1 MVSRS
6 GSRNTRL
13 LVVGLVAAS
22 LAIITLDYRQGQAG
36 PLAGMGRGAQA
47 FMAPLQEGVT
57 SATRPVGD
65 FFTGIAHLPSLS
77 RENKDLKDQVAGL
90 QTEVAAYA
98 QTQEQ
103 LQQVRDLLGLKASLD
118 PDSVAAVVIANGLS
132 NFDYS
137 VTIDKGSNDG
147 IAVGQAVVT
156 GSATS
161 SRLVGQV
168 VSVTPISADVQLLID
183 RDFAVAGELSTSGE
197 AGLVVGQG
205 DQDLQMQTLQPGV
218 EIPQGD
224 TPEYVFT
231 VSYGIHGQHGRYPPG
246 ILIGQVSSVHEGT
259 NALDAEVSV
268 KPAVDFSAL
277 EFVLVLKTPTDGTA
291 P

>member
-1 MVSRS
+1 MASRS
-6 GSRNTRL
+6 GNRNTRL
-13 LVVGLVAAS
+13 LVVALVAVS

-47 FMAPLQEGVT
+47 FMAPLQEAVT

-65 FFTGIAHLPSLS
+65 FFSGLAHLPSLS
-77 RENKDLKDQVAGL
+77 RENQDLKDQVADL

-103 LQQVRDLLGLKASLD
+103 LQQVRDLLGLRASLD

-168 VSVTPISADVQLLID
+168 VAVTPISADVQLVID
-183 RDFAVAGELSTSGE
+183 RGFSVAGELSSSGE
-197 AGLVVGQG
+197 TGLVVGQG
-205 DQDLQMQTLQPGV
+205 DQDLQMQTLPIDV

-231 VSYGIHGQHGRYPPG
+231 VSYEIHGQHGRYPPG
-246 ILIGQVSSVHEGT
+246 ILIGQVSSVHQGT
-259 NALDAEVSV
+259 NALEPEVSV

-277 EFVLVLKTPTDGTA
+277 EFVLVLKTPDAGA
-291 P
+291 GA